1 MLRTYPAEIPIL
13 NPKDDFM
20 YPLITESSC
29 PQHSELR
36 VPSSELRTAFMYPF
50 FANLIPA
57 PPIPSS
63 ALRVSSSRRAFMYP
77 RVTKTVPYANN
88 PQ

>member
-20 YPLITESSC
+20 YPLKTKLSR
-29 PQHSELR
+29 PQHSELCA
-36 VPSSELRTAFMYPF
+36 PSSELKTAFMYPSL
-50 FANLIPA
+50 ANFIPA

-63 ALRVSSSRRAFMYP
+63 ALRVPSSRGAFMYP
-77 RVTKTVPYANN
+77 PVTKTVPYANN